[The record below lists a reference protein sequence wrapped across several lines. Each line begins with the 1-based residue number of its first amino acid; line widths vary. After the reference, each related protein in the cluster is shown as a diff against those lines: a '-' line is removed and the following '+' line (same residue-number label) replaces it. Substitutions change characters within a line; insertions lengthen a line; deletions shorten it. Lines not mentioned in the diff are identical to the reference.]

1 MDAEALVR
9 PLIEGE
15 GFELVDIALTRE
27 TGRSVLRVTVDRPGG
42 LDLDTVS
49 ELSLKVSRELDDVD
63 FGTGPYALEVSSP
76 GIERRLKDPAHF
88 IRATGQMT
96 KVKTVADLQTG
107 PAVHTGVLLK
117 ADDEG
122 IVLLDGAQER
132 RVAYGDIASASTVAD
147 WDAEL
152 KGSHP

>member
-9 PLIEGE
+9 PVIEGE
-15 GFELVDIALTRE
+15 GFELVEVALTRD

-49 ELSLKVSRELDDVD
+49 ELSLKVSRQLDDVD

-76 GIERRLKDPAHF
+76 GIERRLKDPAQF
-88 IRATGQMT
+88 VRATGQMT
-96 KVKTVADLQTG
+96 KVKTVADPQNG
-107 PAVHTGVLLK
+107 PAVLTGVLLQ

-122 IVLLDGAQER
+122 IVLLDGAQEM